1 MLIIHPGTLGDVIVS
16 LPAIRMLR
24 RAFPRHEII
33 LAAQA
38 QIGRLFQMCGEID
51 SVWSMEGMVLSELFQ
66 ENPVFHDSIH
76 ETLSRTT
83 HVVGWLHDTDH
94 CLANNFRNLGIQR
107 ITLISPKDQKLQS
120 CHMSDRYVDTI
131 KPWVATR
138 GIRCRLFSPLTVNR
152 ARHVHLQDDDV
163 AHAEDEKIVF
173 IHPGSGSPHKCLPS
187 ETLASVA
194 GEIASNF
201 HARVLL
207 CEGPDDRGQVERL
220 LSNLGHQSFEILREK
235 NLIEMSHF
243 LSRADLFLGHDSGLT
258 HLAAALGVPTVV
270 IFGPTDPEQWRPSG
284 EHVTVVQG
292 QTCLCRTWSQVQV
305 CENKVC
311 LISTADDVIH
321 VIKKQLA
328 HVDFRRGQSRF
339 RRFTQDVHKPLGRYG
354 RVAGDRFDVQ
364 PQGR

>member
-24 RAFPRHEII
+24 RAFPRHEMI
-33 LAAQA
+33 LAAQV

-51 SVWSMEGMVLSELFQ
+51 RVWSMEGTMLSELFQ
-66 ENPVFHDSIH
+66 ENPVLHDSIH

-107 ITLISPKDQKLQS
+107 IILISPKDQRLQS
-120 CHMSDRYVDTI
+120 RHMSDRYVDTI

-138 GIRCRLFSPLTVNR
+138 GIRCHLVSPLTVDR
-152 ARHVHLQDDDV
+152 ARYVHLQDDV
-163 AHAEDEKIVF
+163 AHVEDEKIVF

-187 ETLASVA
+187 ETLASLA
-194 GEIASNF
+194 GEIARNF

-220 LSNLGHQSFEILREK
+220 LSHLGHQSFEILREK
-235 NLIEMSHF
+235 NLVEMSHF

-258 HLAAALGVPTVV
+258 HLAAALGVPTMV

-284 EHVTVVQG
+284 DHVTVVQG
-292 QTCLCRTWSQVQV
+292 QTCLCRTWSQVQA
-305 CENKVC
+305 CQNKVC
-311 LISTADDVIH
+311 LTSSVDEVIH

-328 HVDFRRGQSRF
+328 HVDFRIGQLRL
-339 RRFTQDVHKPLGRYG
+339 RRFTQTVGTIWQ
-354 RVAGDRFDVQ
+354 DRSRPV
-364 PQGR
+364 RR